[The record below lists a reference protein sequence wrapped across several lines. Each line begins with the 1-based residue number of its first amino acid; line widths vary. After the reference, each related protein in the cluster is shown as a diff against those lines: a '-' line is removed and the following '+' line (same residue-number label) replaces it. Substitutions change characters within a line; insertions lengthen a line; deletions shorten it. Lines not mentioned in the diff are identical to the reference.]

1 MCFSSFLIPL
11 ILLINSVKHVR
22 FLINLKKGLLNLVA
36 RLALSLMKFGQALNR
51 KVFFPSLSYF
61 FFFFFFFP
69 SSPFLEAEKV
79 LSFSEETEEF

>member
-51 KVFFPSLSYF
+51 KVFSISLLF
-61 FFFFFFFP
+61 FFLFFSP